1 MVNTDERIHC
11 FFLACKAR
19 LTSKKFVSI
28 PCLELFAAV
37 LSVEMAGLQK
47 KELRIDCF
55 HETFWFESK
64 VVLRYIRSNTN
75 KFKIFVA
82 NRIWQTQQHSEVE
95 QCRYVSTKIISS
107 DYASR
112 GVSAGHFQVK
122 SSKWF
127 TSPEFLWKPE
137 GQ

>member
-1 MVNTDERIHC
+1 M
-11 FFLACKAR
+11 LACKAR
-19 LTSKKFVSI
+19 LTSKKFVLI

-55 HETFWFESK
+55 HERFWFESK

-82 NRIWQTQQHSEVE
+82 NRI
-95 QCRYVSTKIISS
+95 
-107 DYASR
+107 
-112 GVSAGHFQVK
+112 
-122 SSKWF
+122 
-127 TSPEFLWKPE
+127 
-137 GQ
+137 